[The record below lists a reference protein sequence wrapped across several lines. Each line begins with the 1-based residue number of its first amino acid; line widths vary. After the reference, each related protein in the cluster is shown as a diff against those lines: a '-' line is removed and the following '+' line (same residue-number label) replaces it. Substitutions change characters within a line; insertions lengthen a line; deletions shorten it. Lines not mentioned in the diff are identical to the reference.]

1 MILDVVLLMVMIAII
16 GLAAAE
22 GLVRALM
29 MALIFYVLSVVVG
42 VAALSLDAAQVLG
55 NAVITSMGGPRT
67 PYFYQGI
74 VAVVLL
80 IPGFVVSVQMLH
92 LALDETGIPVLGWGD
107 NVLGTMTGIVLAL
120 VFAAV
125 LCNAWGVMVRQ
136 RWNPYDTWL
145 TMRTTYA
152 TSVLRPLL
160 MRVLVLYQKLLFPF
174 ALSGYPVF
182 FVPQTV

>member
-74 VAVVLL
+74 LL

-107 NVLGTMTGIVLAL
+107 NVLGTLTGIVLAL

-125 LCNAWGVMVRQ
+125 LCNAWGVIVRQ

-145 TMRTTYA
+145 AMKTTYA
-152 TSVLRPLL
+152 SSVLRPLL